1 MKMNKLRRE
10 EVDYL
15 INLDV
20 ESHWSNSAVCVPNLA
35 LMEFKF
41 IADEIVK
48 NNANVKYSDIFIS
61 YHYNAAEYCIYI
73 KDKWSGYVEEW
84 YVEGYKS
91 HEDYYGLDNKIFY
104 PILRL
109 INNFVYKEEKCIG
122 W

>member
-10 EVDYL
+10 KIDYL

-35 LMEFKF
+35 LMEFKC

-48 NNANVKYSDIFIS
+48 NDTNIKHSDIFIS

-73 KDKWSGYVEEW
+73 KDKWSGYVDEW
-84 YVEGYKS
+84 LMDGYKS
-91 HEDYYGLDNKIFY
+91 FEDYYAFDNKEYY
-104 PILRL
+104 PILN
-109 INNFVYKEEKCIG
+109 INNNFIYKKEELK